1 MYNLTMTKSLENHV
15 KQKNPYFINVEKKQ
29 KNQILTTK
37 KAIAG
42 VEFLKLLFLLFISA
56 FFILIQYG
64 SNWIKDQNTANVIE
78 ILYLY
83 SVGLVFGDLT
93 IFIIIGVLLSLII
106 NWLELFLKKYYFK
119 WFSEHL
125 KIDYWFISKR
135 LKLVLWSSIICIVM
149 LYHWTLL
156 SKRELENNWFYSTN
170 DLKNIFLR
178 GWYYSFTQG
187 PKKALEIPNAK
198 GNIGVLADTIF
209 NILHVISFGPYL
221 MILSCATIQ
230 IVSWLFFTTINPIKY
245 FKKYSSKKTP
255 IELKNNLK
263 KINSLFIY
271 TQEVERYFEFIDKAC
286 KILEIDIEQTSLKKI
301 LKLVRANYEILS
313 TNLETFK
320 YYEHIKSNKQK
331 EESDEMKF
339 KKLVDEVLAKQ
350 NIESVKNI
358 PPQQESSI
366 IEEQISQ
373 DDILLNTEIIENNQN
388 TENTIEKVEFDAPIT
403 EEKINTDNQEIIDN
417 NSINNEQNNE
427 QNDLNEFNQNIDRT
441 IELRSIDTVTL
452 NEIQDETCDIIL
464 KPESQTSSMK
474 VEIKPTIKNSVSDNF
489 VLIDTNELLL
499 NDSIQTKIA
508 NTNNYQNM
516 DKQTKNSMEFVNIN
530 TQEIEHYENSIDS
543 IKEQPNDEY
552 DWISPFE

>member
-1 MYNLTMTKSLENHV
+1 MTKSLENQV
-15 KQKNPYFINVEKKQ
+15 KQKNPYFKNVEKKQ

-37 KAIAG
+37 TAMAG
-42 VEFLKLLFLLFISA
+42 VEFLKLLFLIFISA

-78 ILYLY
+78 IIYLY
-83 SVGLVFGDLT
+83 SIGLVFGDLT

-135 LKLVLWSSIICIVM
+135 LKLVLWSTIICIVM

-156 SKRELENNWFYSTN
+156 SKRELENNWLYSTN
-170 DLKNIFLR
+170 DLKNIFQR

-187 PKKALEIPNAK
+187 PQKALEIPNAK

-221 MILSCATIQ
+221 MILSFTIIQ
-230 IVSWLFFTTINPIKY
+230 IVSWLFFITINPLKY

-271 TQEVERYFEFIDKAC
+271 TDEIERYFEFIDKAC
-286 KILEIDIEQTSLKKI
+286 KILEIDIEQNSLKKI

-313 TNLETFK
+313 TNVETFK
-320 YYEHIKSNKQK
+320 YYEHFKSTKQK
-331 EESDEMKF
+331 EQSDEMKF
-339 KKLVDEVLAKQ
+339 KKLVDDVLAKQ
-350 NIESVKNI
+350 NIESAKNM
-358 PPQQESSI
+358 PPQYQASK
-366 IEEQISQ
+366 IEEQLTQ
-373 DDILLNTEIIENNQN
+373 DDILLNADIIEDSQN
-388 TENTIEKVEFDAPIT
+388 TENTIEKVEFAEPVIDEKVIT
-403 EEKINTDNQEIIDN
+403 NNQEIIDN
-417 NSINNEQNNE
+417 NSINNEQN
-427 QNDLNEFNQNIDRT
+427 DLKELNQNIDRT

-452 NEIQDETCDIIL
+452 NEVQDETCDIIL
-464 KPESQTSSMK
+464 KPDSQTSSMK
-474 VEIKPTIKNSVSDNF
+474 VEIKPTITNSVSDNF
-489 VLIDTNELLL
+489 VLIDTNELLH
-499 NDSIQTKIA
+499 NDSTQAEIT
-508 NTNNYQNM
+508 NTNDYQNI

>member
-1 MYNLTMTKSLENHV
+1 MTKSLENQV
-15 KQKNPYFINVEKKQ
+15 KQKNPYFKNVEKKQ

-37 KAIAG
+37 TAMAG
-42 VEFLKLLFLLFISA
+42 VEFLKLLFLIFISA

-78 ILYLY
+78 IIYLY
-83 SVGLVFGDLT
+83 SIGLVFGDLT

-119 WFSEHL
+119 WFSDHL

-135 LKLVLWSSIICIVM
+135 LKLVLWSTIICVVM

-156 SKRELENNWFYSTN
+156 SKRELENNWLYSKN

-187 PKKALEIPNAK
+187 PQKALEIPNAK

-221 MILSCATIQ
+221 MILSCTIIQ
-230 IVSWLFFTTINPIKY
+230 IVSWLFFITINPLKY
-245 FKKYSSKKTP
+245 FKKYSRKKTP

-271 TQEVERYFEFIDKAC
+271 TDEIERYFEFIDKAC
-286 KILEIDIEQTSLKKI
+286 KILEIDIEQNSLKKI

-313 TNLETFK
+313 TNVETFK
-320 YYEHIKSNKQK
+320 YYEHIESTKQK
-331 EESDEMKF
+331 EQSDEMKF
-339 KKLVDEVLAKQ
+339 KKLVDDVLAKQ
-350 NIESVKNI
+350 NIESAKNM
-358 PPQQESSI
+358 PPQYQSK
-366 IEEQISQ
+366 IEEQLTQ
-373 DDILLNTEIIENNQN
+373 DDILLNADVIEDSQN
-388 TENTIEKVEFDAPIT
+388 TENTIEKVEFAEPIID
-403 EEKINTDNQEIIDN
+403 EKVITNNQEIIEN
-417 NSINNEQNNE
+417 NPINNE
-427 QNDLNEFNQNIDRT
+427 QNDLKELNQNIDRT

-452 NEIQDETCDIIL
+452 NEVQDETCDIIL
-464 KPESQTSSMK
+464 KPDLQTSSMK
-474 VEIKPTIKNSVSDNF
+474 VEIKPTITNSVSDNF
-489 VLIDTNELLL
+489 VLIDTNELLH
-499 NDSIQTKIA
+499 NDSIQAEIT
-508 NTNNYQNM
+508 NTNDYQNI